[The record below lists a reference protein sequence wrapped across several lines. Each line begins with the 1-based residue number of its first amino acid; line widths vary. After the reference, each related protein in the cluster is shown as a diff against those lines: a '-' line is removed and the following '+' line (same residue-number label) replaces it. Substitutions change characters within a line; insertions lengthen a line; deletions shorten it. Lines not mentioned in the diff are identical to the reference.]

1 VKTHFARFGDKLPP
15 EFNRQ
20 MDAFEKRLGA

>member
-1 VKTHFARFGDKLPP
+1 VKTHFARYGDKLPP